1 MGRYDRDRSKQPSKA
16 AFVFTILAS
25 LLIGVGG
32 TYFVIQNYKQNKM
45 AGAIDS
51 ADATPSQNIVSEKLP
66 DEQNVPI
73 EAESELLPTAP
84 EPVVSSGGE
93 AANQASDL
101 PDLLSSDDVFRGA
114 LIKLSPG
121 LRPWLNSNLLIRKY
135 VVIINDFSQGQR
147 IFKHL
152 SFLRLEEPFAVEQG
166 ENGLQIA
173 PKNYRRYDPM
183 AQTINAIDTR
193 AAVALYKRFRPLML
207 QVFAEFSYPKDI
219 TLEGIVK
226 KAGSEILAAPVI
238 DGPVALVRP
247 SVFYKFSDPALEG
260 LNPVQK
266 QMIRMGSE
274 NTRLIQNKCRE
285 FLVEL
290 GKAGLE

>member
-16 AFVFTILAS
+16 AFIITILAS
-25 LLIGVGG
+25 LLIGIGG
-32 TYFVIQNYKQNKM
+32 TYFVIQNYKHNKM
-45 AGAIDS
+45 AAALDSGGAK
-51 ADATPSQNIVSEKLP
+51 PSQNTVSEKFP

-73 EAESELLPTAP
+73 EDESELLPTAP
-84 EPVVSSGGE
+84 AVAG
-93 AANQASDL
+93 AAGTNTTSDL
-101 PDLLSSDDVFRGA
+101 PDLLTSDDVFRGA

-166 ENGLQIA
+166 ENGLQMA
-173 PKNYRRYDPM
+173 PKNYRRYDLM

-207 QVFAEFSYPKDI
+207 QVFAEFSYPQDI

-226 KAGSEILAAPVI
+226 KAGSEILAAPAI

-247 SVFYKFSDPALEG
+247 SVFYKFSDPALEA

-266 QMIRMGSE
+266 QMIRMGPE
-274 NTRLIQNKCRE
+274 NTRLIQNKCRD